1 MLIEGDS
8 PLNSGGRE
16 AAPEQVASA
25 VADQPPT
32 ESSGFKWYH
41 KASAIAFT
49 IICFELGVFLL
60 VFPWMDK
67 WETNYFGSF
76 TANWRDVWQNPYFRG
91 AVSGLGLVNIFI
103 SFVEIVR
110 LRRFSVQ

>member
-1 MLIEGDS
+1 MLTDGDN
-8 PLNSGGRE
+8 PLDNQAQG
-16 AAPEQVASA
+16 AAPE
-25 VADQPPT
+25 PT
-32 ESSGFKWYH
+32 VSLQDEPVVHEAPFKWYH

-67 WETNYFGSF
+67 WETNYFAGLNN
-76 TANWRDVWQNPYFRG
+76 TWRGVWHNPFFRG
-91 AVSGLGLVNIFI
+91 AISGLGLINIFI